1 MLWSTG
7 SLPQKSPRFRR
18 TCRRK
23 RLKIGALR
31 PRYPRRV
38 SVVKDRVSRHSCSL
52 FPVPCSL
59 FPRFPAK
66 SELPPPEYF
75 LTNKQGIPR
84 DARKRHHRYSL
95 VSPLCRQRPSVRGTK
110 SARRSRVSVR
120 CPARGMKHTPGRAA
134 RRNSAPP
141 HPSTGWI
148 TSPAWNK
155 RKKPTGTCP
164 CT

>member
-1 MLWSTG
+1 MNKCHCVASIAATG
-7 SLPQKSPRFRR
+7 FSGIPRLIYRGNVSFVLVVSFRA
-18 TCRRK
+18 
-23 RLKIGALR
+23 RLFLFPVA
-31 PRYPRRV
+31 
-38 SVVKDRVSRHSCSL
+38 CSL
-52 FPVPCSL
+52 FPFY
-59 FPRFPAK
+59 FPLHIRKHLDK